1 MKKKL
6 VATILAAVMMISVT
20 ACGTEESGKA
30 TSGTGTTGTE
40 ASSAQIADSVDAGDG
55 FYVNEADGG
64 KTTDPFSIWVGW
76 TSECPDD
83 TRVQQVM
90 REELG
95 MDYRCEFMQSDDVL
109 TTVNL
114 KLSSGANLPD
124 IMIFPYNPE
133 VMSAL
138 VGSGRV
144 MKLNDIFQ
152 SEKLANIAAI
162 DQRIKDF
169 IRDENGDM
177 WYIPGWYA
185 MEYDEPWGG
194 WTLDAWWVRKD
205 LMEVTGV
212 TEEDLTTIEGM
223 EEALRKF
230 SQCKDENGKPVVP
243 LSFIQGSGQERIILS
258 TFGLDTKAGVSRMPA
273 VMKKGDEF
281 VFLYDNPAYK
291 EAYKW
296 MNRMYNEGLIDL
308 EVTTIQAERFKEK
321 LKGGQVAVMLT
332 DAFSGELFND
342 GYEEDSVTFEFQPYA
357 CPKVEDVER
366 GYTSYVDPNPRYMVF
381 INNDT
386 QKLNPALNFLN
397 WVNEAEPIRQ
407 QEVNEGP
414 KGILWDFTDGER
426 WSFDKE
432 YVIERN
438 SGDQARVDA
447 CTPQLYQFAAYSNKW
462 YPWFEQDLKDVTKG
476 QELIQENCKYIGNEL
491 QNHRSIQDIDRVKL
505 NSESIVSENLESLNA
520 VVKEYTAKMIMAKSD
535 QEFENAYST
544 FLAQLDMRAD
554 WEAMKEEWLAAYQEQ
569 FGE

>member
-20 ACGTEESGKA
+20 ACGAEESGKA
-30 TSGTGTTGTE
+30 TSGTGATGTE

-55 FYVNEADGG
+55 FYVSEADGG

-152 SEKLANIAAI
+152 SEKLSNIAAI
-162 DQRIKDF
+162 DERIKDF

-185 MEYDEPWGG
+185 MEYDNPWGG

-205 LMEVTGV
+205 LMEETGV

-230 SQCKDENGKPVVP
+230 AQCKDENGKPVVP

-296 MNRMYNEGLIDL
+296 MNKMYNEGLIDL
-308 EVTTIQAERFKEK
+308 EATTIQAERFKEK

-332 DAFSGELFND
+332 DAFSGDLFND
-342 GYEEDSVTFEFQPYA
+342 GYKEDSITFEFQPYA
-357 CPKVEDVER
+357 CPKVEGVER
-366 GYTSYVDPNPRYMVF
+366 GYTSYVDPNPKYMVF

-414 KGILWDFTDGER
+414 KGVLWDFTDGEK
-426 WSFDKE
+426 WSFDKD
-432 YVIERN
+432 YVIERL
-438 SGDQARVDA
+438 SGDQARTDA

-462 YPWFEQDLKDVTKG
+462 YPWFEQDLKDLKKG
-476 QELIQENCKYIGNEL
+476 QELLQKNCIYVGNEL
-491 QNHRSIQDIDRVKL
+491 QNHRSIQDIDKVKL

-544 FLAQLDMRAD
+544 FLDQLDIRAD
-554 WEAMKEEWLAAYQEQ
+554 WKAMKEEWLAAYQEQ

>member
-6 VATILAAVMMISVT
+6 LATILATVMMISVA
-20 ACGTEESGKA
+20 ACGGK
-30 TSGTGTTGTE
+30 TSGTGN
-40 ASSAQIADSVDAGDG
+40 ADSGASPSQTTDSADAGDG
-55 FYVNEADGG
+55 FYVSEAEGG
-64 KTTDPFSIWVGW
+64 KTTDQFSIWVGW

-83 TRVQQVM
+83 TKVQQVM

-95 MDYRCEFMQSDDVL
+95 MDYRLEFMQSDDVL

-114 KLSSGANLPD
+114 KLSSGAELPD

-133 VMSAL
+133 VASTL
-138 VGSGRV
+138 IGSGRV
-144 MKLNDIFQ
+144 MKLNDVFQ
-152 SEKLANIAAI
+152 SEKVANIAAI
-162 DQRIKDF
+162 DERIKEF
-169 IRDENGDM
+169 IKDENGDM

-205 LMEVTGV
+205 LMEETGV
-212 TEEDLTTIEGM
+212 TEADLTTIEGM

-230 SQCKDENGKPVVP
+230 SNCKDENGKPVVP
-243 LSFIQGSGQERIILS
+243 LSFIQGSGQERIILA

-308 EVTTIQAERFKEK
+308 EATTIQAERFKEK
-321 LKGGQVAVMLT
+321 LKSGQVAVMVT

-342 GYEEDSVTFEFQPYA
+342 GYEEDSVTFKFTPYA
-357 CPKVEDVER
+357 CPKVEGVER
-366 GYTSYVDPNPRYMVF
+366 GYTSYVDPNPKYMVF
-381 INNDT
+381 VNNDT
-386 QKLNPALNFLN
+386 KKLNPALNFLN

-414 KGILWDFTDGER
+414 KGVLWDFTDGER

-432 YVIERN
+432 YVVERN

-447 CTPQLYQFAAYSNKW
+447 CTPQLYQFASYSNKW

-476 QELIQENCKYIGNEL
+476 QELIQENCKYVGSEL
-491 QNHRSIQDIDRVKL
+491 QNHRSIQDIDKVKL
-505 NSESIVSENLESLNA
+505 GSESIVSENLESLNA

-535 QEFENAYST
+535 QEFEDAYST
-544 FLAQLDMRAD
+544 FIAQLDMRAD
-554 WEAMKEEWLAAYQEQ
+554 WNAMKEEWMAAYEEQ
-569 FGE
+569 FGK

>member
-6 VATILAAVMMISVT
+6 LATILATVLTISVA
-20 ACGTEESGKA
+20 ACGAE
-30 TSGTGTTGTE
+30 TSGTGT
-40 ASSAQIADSVDAGDG
+40 ADSGASPSQTADSADAGDG
-55 FYVNEADGG
+55 FYVSEAEGG

-83 TRVQQVM
+83 TKVQQVM

-95 MDYRCEFMQSDDVL
+95 MDYRLEFMQSDDVL

-114 KLSSGANLPD
+114 KLSSGAELPD

-133 VMSAL
+133 VASTL
-138 VGSGRV
+138 IGSGRV

-152 SEKLANIAAI
+152 SEKVANIAAI
-162 DQRIKDF
+162 DERIKDF
-169 IRDENGDM
+169 IKDENGDM

-205 LMEVTGV
+205 LMEETGV
-212 TEEDLTTIEGM
+212 TEADLTTIEGM

-230 SQCKDENGKPVVP
+230 SNCKDENGKPVVP
-243 LSFIQGSGQERIILS
+243 LSFIQGSGQERIILA

-308 EVTTIQAERFKEK
+308 EATTIQAERFKEK
-321 LKGGQVAVMLT
+321 LKSGQVAVMVT

-342 GYEEDSVTFEFQPYA
+342 GYEEDSVTFKFTPYA
-357 CPKVEDVER
+357 CPKVEGVER
-366 GYTSYVDPNPRYMVF
+366 GYTSYVDPNPKYMVF
-381 INNDT
+381 VNNDT
-386 QKLNPALNFLN
+386 KKLNPALNFLN

-414 KGILWDFTDGER
+414 KGVLWDFTDGEK

-432 YVIERN
+432 YVVERN

-447 CTPQLYQFAAYSNKW
+447 CTPQLYQFASYSNKW

-476 QELIQENCKYIGNEL
+476 QELIQENCKYVGSEL
-491 QNHRSIQDIDRVKL
+491 QNHRSIQDIDKVKL
-505 NSESIVSENLESLNA
+505 GSESIVSENLESLNA

-535 QEFENAYST
+535 QEFEDAYST
-544 FLAQLDMRAD
+544 FIAQLDMRAD
-554 WEAMKEEWLAAYQEQ
+554 WNAMKEEWLAAYEEQ
-569 FGE
+569 FGK

>member
-152 SEKLANIAAI
+152 SEKVANIAAI
-162 DQRIKDF
+162 DERVKDF

-185 MEYDEPWGG
+185 MEYDDPWGG

-205 LMEVTGV
+205 LMEETGV

-230 SQCKDENGKPVVP
+230 AQCKDENGKPVVP

-273 VMKKGDEF
+273 VMKKGDDF

-296 MNRMYNEGLIDL
+296 MNKMYNEGLIDL
-308 EVTTIQAERFKEK
+308 EATTIQAERFKEK

-342 GYEEDSVTFEFQPYA
+342 GYEEDSVTFEFHPYA
-357 CPKVEDVER
+357 CPKVEGVER
-366 GYTSYVDPNPRYMVF
+366 GYTSYVDPNPKYMVF

-414 KGILWDFTDGER
+414 KGVLWDFTDGER

-438 SGDQARVDA
+438 SGDQSRVDA

-476 QELIQENCKYIGNEL
+476 QELIQENCKYVGSEL
-491 QNHRSIQDIDRVKL
+491 QNHRSIQDVDRVKL

>member
-6 VATILAAVMMISVT
+6 LATILATVMTISVA
-20 ACGTEESGKA
+20 ACGAE
-30 TSGTGTTGTE
+30 TSGTGT
-40 ASSAQIADSVDAGDG
+40 ADSGASPSQTADSGDAGDG
-55 FYVNEADGG
+55 FYVSEAEGG

-83 TRVQQVM
+83 TKVQQVM

-95 MDYRCEFMQSDDVL
+95 MDYRLEFMQSDDVL

-114 KLSSGANLPD
+114 KLSSGAELPD

-133 VMSAL
+133 VASTL
-138 VGSGRV
+138 IGSGRV

-152 SEKLANIAAI
+152 SEKVANIAAI
-162 DQRIKDF
+162 DERIKDF
-169 IRDENGDM
+169 IKDENGDM

-205 LMEVTGV
+205 LMEETGV
-212 TEEDLTTIEGM
+212 TEADLTTIEGM

-230 SQCKDENGKPVVP
+230 SNCKDENGKPVVP
-243 LSFIQGSGQERIILS
+243 LSFIQGSGQERIILA

-308 EVTTIQAERFKEK
+308 EATTIQAERFKEK
-321 LKGGQVAVMLT
+321 LKSGQVAVMVT

-342 GYEEDSVTFEFQPYA
+342 GYEEDSVTFKFTPYA
-357 CPKVEDVER
+357 CPKVEGVER
-366 GYTSYVDPNPRYMVF
+366 GYTSYVDPNPKYMVF
-381 INNDT
+381 VNNDT
-386 QKLNPALNFLN
+386 KKLNPALNFLN

-414 KGILWDFTDGER
+414 KGVLWDFTDGER

-432 YVIERN
+432 YVVERN

-447 CTPQLYQFAAYSNKW
+447 CTPQLYQFASYSNKW

-476 QELIQENCKYIGNEL
+476 QELIQENCKYVGSEL
-491 QNHRSIQDIDRVKL
+491 QNHRSIQDIDKVKL
-505 NSESIVSENLESLNA
+505 GSESIVSENLESLNA

-535 QEFENAYST
+535 QEFEDAYST
-544 FLAQLDMRAD
+544 FIAQLDMRAD
-554 WEAMKEEWLAAYQEQ
+554 WNAMKEEWLAAYEEQ
-569 FGE
+569 FGK